1 MALLFY
7 SLSFWILGAAT
18 VGVLLGGQWTWL
30 GVFTVF
36 VVHPLFDHLVFGKAE
51 ARLRPSPTSGTLFLV
66 ATVPAVSIFLYLSL
80 QRAAQTE
87 ISVEFLG
94 LVLSAGTLM
103 GILGINV
110 AHELIHR
117 KEKWL
122 RACGVYLLMLVNFAH
137 WGIEHVHG
145 HHKNVATPLDSA
157 SSREG
162 EWLYSFWIRNYFGG
176 LHSALRIES
185 QKRPW
190 FLNKI
195 LGYFLGHLLTA
206 GIVLEVW
213 GIRGLLF
220 GLGQSIVAI
229 LLLLSVDYI
238 EHYGL
243 QRNLK
248 ENGTYAPVS
257 PEHSWDSYRAF
268 TNYALVNLGYHSH
281 HHFKAVVPFYEL
293 QKQESSSKLPLGYSG
308 MILLSL
314 IPPAFFRVM
323 KKHVDQTRNVP
334 N

>member
-1 MALLFY
+1 MALLLY

-18 VGVLLGGQWTWL
+18 VGVLLGGPWTWL
-30 GVFTVF
+30 GVIIVF
-36 VVHPLFDHLVFGKAE
+36 VIHPFFDHFVFGKTE
-51 ARLRPSPTSGTLFLV
+51 ARFRPSAMSGTLFLV

-80 QRAAQTE
+80 QRVVQTE
-87 ISVEFLG
+87 ISIEFLG
-94 LVLSAGTLM
+94 LVLSVGTLM

-145 HHKNVATPLDSA
+145 HHKHIATPLDSA

-176 LHSALRIES
+176 LLSSIRIER

-190 FLNKI
+190 FLNKV

-206 GIVLEVW
+206 VLIFEVW
-213 GIRGLLF
+213 GNRGLLF
-220 GLGQSIVAI
+220 WFGQSTVAI

-243 QRNLK
+243 QRKLK

-281 HHFKAVVPFYEL
+281 HHFKAVAPFYEL
-293 QKQESSSKLPLGYSG
+293 QKQESSSRLPFGYSG
-308 MILLSL
+308 MILIAT
-314 IPPAFFRVM
+314 IPPLFIKIM
-323 KKHVDQTRNVP
+323 KNHIPRAKT
-334 N
+334 